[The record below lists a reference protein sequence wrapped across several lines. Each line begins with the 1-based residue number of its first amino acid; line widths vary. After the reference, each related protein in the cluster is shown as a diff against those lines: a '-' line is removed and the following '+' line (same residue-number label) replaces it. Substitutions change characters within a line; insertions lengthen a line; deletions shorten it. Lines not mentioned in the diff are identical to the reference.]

1 MFGRVFALVSLGL
14 ATAIAQAAPATDL
27 TATLAKTAAREQRIA
42 KLHERCEFGMVRTT
56 ESLNAKGTIT
66 STIVV
71 TTLEQHDG
79 ARHLS
84 TILRETKDGRD
95 EAVRSVT
102 TSRHDEFMLPN
113 PFTTIEQGAFT
124 FRERGPD
131 PAGSGWT
138 LIAFE
143 PRNRARDGAGHGT
156 ALIDPQDGAIRRL
169 EFTPSHPGTLTR
181 HLVLRAE
188 FDAET
193 PEGPGL
199 SKLDA
204 DGDGGALF
212 FYKRVRVTAIFT
224 DYRFPSSSA
233 R

>member
-1 MFGRVFALVSLGL
+1 MFRAVFALVSLGL
-14 ATAIAQAAPATDL
+14 ATAIAQPAPATDL
-27 TATLAKTAAREQRIA
+27 TAILAKTAAREERIA
-42 KLHERCEFGMVRTT
+42 KLHERCEFGIVRTT
-56 ESLNAKGTIT
+56 ESLNAKGAIT

-79 ARHLS
+79 TQHLS
-84 TILRETKDGRD
+84 TILRESKDGRD
-95 EAVRSVT
+95 QAVRSVAAP
-102 TSRHDEFMLPN
+102 RHDNFIMPN
-113 PFTTIEQGAFT
+113 PFTAIEQDAFT
-124 FRERGPD
+124 FRDRGPD
-131 PAGSGWT
+131 PTGSGWT
-138 LIAFE
+138 RIAFE
-143 PRNRARDGAGHGT
+143 PRDRDRAGAGQGT

-169 EFTPSHPGTLTR
+169 DFTPSHPGTFTR

-199 SKLDA
+199 SRLDA

-212 FYKRVRVTAIFT
+212 FYKRVRVAAIFT
-224 DYRFPSSSA
+224 DYRFPSSPA